1 MLSYPSF
8 VFRAL
13 YWYLNK
19 LDKEKQLTFMNYG
32 FSEPGLKIALD
43 ADDEK
48 NRYCV
53 QLYHHLCKLADID
66 NKDIVEVGSGRGG
79 GMAYIA
85 KTWNPSSMIGV
96 DLEKSAVSF
105 SNKHHARP
113 KLRFIEGNAQQLPLK
128 DNSCDVLF
136 NVESSHRYL
145 MPESFISEVIRV
157 LRPGGFFLFTDFRLA
172 EKWPAMLNILERSG
186 LNLIF
191 ESDVTQNVL
200 DSLDKDS
207 ERRIELVKRFV
218 PKILQKDILNFTGAK
233 GTETYNAFFTRKF
246 IYKTLKM
253 QKPTA

>member
-1 MLSYPSF
+1 MLRYPAF
-8 VFRAL
+8 IFRAL

-32 FSEPGLKIALD
+32 FSENGEKIKLD
-43 ADDEK
+43 PEDEK

-53 QLYHHLCKLADID
+53 QLYHHLCQLADID

-96 DLEKSAVSF
+96 DLAKGAVAF
-105 SNKHHARP
+105 SNNHHARP
-113 KLRFIEGNAQQLPLK
+113 NLRFIAGNAQQLPLK
-128 DNSCDVLF
+128 DNSCDVLL

-145 MPESFISEVIRV
+145 LPESFLGEVKRV

-172 EKWPAMLNILERSG
+172 EKWPVMLNILERSG

-218 PKILQKDILNFTGAK
+218 PKILQKEILNFTGAK
-233 GTETYNAFFTRKF
+233 GTETYNAFHTRRF